1 MARSRLP
8 RRGRAEARLDPVRW
22 RRPGRGSLIRL
33 ASITAL
39 LVTAVLILWSGPE
52 TCAPPPTPAAGSTAA
67 RSAAAASQNAIAH
80 GQDSARPSPVDSGGR
95 SEEAAGGSSRATVP
109 AGTVGVAV
117 RLAEPTALALIHPG
131 DRVDLLRVG
140 DDIHEPSAVAAAAL
154 VLSVTGADDPTT
166 GGLLVALTPA
176 EAATAVAQPGRG
188 FAVLI
193 RP

>member
-67 RSAAAASQNAIAH
+67 RSAAAASQNASAH
-80 GQDSARPSPVDSGGR
+80 GQDSALPKPVDS
-95 SEEAAGGSSRATVP
+95 GGSSRATVP